1 VRARRP
7 AREFVLPRQ
16 LRLTVAPARTDAL
29 LVELRSLEGLITLSA
44 QRGSAVHPRGDVLE
58 VLVLDRAMNS
68 LMHILD
74 KHGLGQP
81 DGLTMASSMPV
92 GVSAAGFGNRIAED
106 SSRANWE
113 EMELLLGHE
122 SNMTPGGM
130 VLMFVAG
137 AIAVFGI
144 ASGTMHYVLASML
157 IAPGF
162 EPLVRIALGALSAR
176 GGWRRGLRHTA
187 VAYAILAAGAFAAAA
202 LLQFSGGTET
212 GGGSSIVNYWTTFS
226 LPGIATSMLAS
237 IAGAMLIAAHRALL
251 TSGVMVALSL
261 VPAAALACMAVVAG
275 EWGLAGRAA
284 LRWVLEVGFV
294 LGLSM
299 LVFAWIR
306 RQSRRR
312 TSMR

>member
-1 VRARRP
+1 M
-7 AREFVLPRQ
+7 PRQ
-16 LRLTVAPARTDAL
+16 LHLTITPPRTDGL
-29 LVELRSLEGLITLSA
+29 LAELCSLDGLISLSA
-44 QRGSAVHPRGDVLE
+44 QRGSSVHPGGDVVEL
-58 VLVLDRAMNS
+58 LVLDRAMNS

-81 DGLTMASSMPV
+81 GGLLMVSNMPA
-92 GVSAAGFGNRIAED
+92 GVSAPGFGDRIAED

-113 EMELLLGHE
+113 EMELLIGHE

-144 ASGTMHYVLASML
+144 ASDTMHYVLASML

-162 EPLVRIALGALSAR
+162 EPLVRIALGALSTV

-187 VAYAILAAGAFAAAA
+187 VAYATLAAGAFAASA
-202 LLQFSGGTET
+202 LLRLSGGMGL
-212 GGGSSIVNYWTTFS
+212 GGTSSDLGSSIVSYWTTLT
-226 LPGIATSMLAS
+226 LPGAATSMLAS

-261 VPAAALACMAVVAG
+261 VPAAALVCMAIVAG
-275 EWGLAGRAA
+275 DWELAWRAA
-284 LRWVLEVGFV
+284 LRWVLEVSLVVGFS
-294 LGLSM
+294 L
-299 LVFAWIR
+299 LVFGWIR
-306 RQSRRR
+306 RQSQRR